1 MDTIRVCVGDK
12 VTNFITM
19 VGRAVGCLVLA
30 MVSAWKFSIVILAV
44 VPVIATC
51 MSFIV
56 LFTKKYIIKE
66 MKSYG
71 IAGTIAQE
79 TLSSLRTVLSLN
91 MQKIQVKKY
100 EIGLR
105 PAESMGIKKGLVAGL
120 SVGVLLSTLHFL
132 YAIGVLYATFLIRTE
147 CDKFP
152 PGTIMQSFFSMLT
165 AAFAFGE
172 IGPFFASLAE
182 GKTRGVYGTCC
193 A

>member
-1 MDTIRVCVGDK
+1 MDTVRSCVGDK

-19 VGRAVGCLVLA
+19 AGRAIGCVVLA

-51 MSFIV
+51 MSCIV
-56 LFTKKYIIKE
+56 ILTKKYIIKE

-71 IAGTIAQE
+71 LAGTIAQE

-100 EIGLR
+100 EEGLAL
-105 PAESMGIKKGLVAGL
+105 AESMGIKKGLVAGVT
-120 SVGVLLSTLHFL
+120 VGALLSTMHFL
-132 YAIGVLYATFLIRTE
+132 YAIGVLYATYLIRTE
-147 CDKFP
+147 CDVYP
-152 PGTIMQSFFSMLT
+152 PGIIMQSFFCMIT

-172 IGPFFASLAE
+172 IGPFFGSLAE
-182 GKTRGVYGTCC
+182 GKG
-193 A
+193 